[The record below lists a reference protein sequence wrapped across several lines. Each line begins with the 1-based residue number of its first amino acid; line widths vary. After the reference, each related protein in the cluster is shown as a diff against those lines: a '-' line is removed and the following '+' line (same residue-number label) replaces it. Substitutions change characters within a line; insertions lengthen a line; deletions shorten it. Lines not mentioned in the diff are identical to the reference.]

1 MAAPRVTVEV
11 RVKEAEA
18 LEIMAREVREGLT
31 RVPKEIPSKHFYDER
46 GSHLFEEIT
55 LLPEYYLTRAEQ
67 ALLARKSAEIARV
80 TRPETLIELG
90 PGSAR
95 KTRMLLE
102 AGMAIGT
109 LLRYVPVEVAA
120 GTAERS
126 ARQLAEDYPWL
137 AVNAIVEDF
146 ERDLEPLPP
155 GGARLVAFL
164 GSTIGNFVQERAAPL
179 LGGIAK
185 LLDDRGWFLLG
196 TDLVKDK
203 ETLEAAYNDKRG
215 VTAEFNRNILRVV
228 NRRFDGD
235 FEPEAFEHVA
245 FYDENL
251 ERIEMHLEALRPQHV
266 RLGGIDLEIDV
277 ERGERIRTEVS
288 CKYRR
293 ETVES
298 LLGGAGLSLEH
309 WYEGGGFA
317 LSLSRRG
324 A

>member
-1 MAAPRVTVEV
+1 
-11 RVKEAEA
+11 
-18 LEIMAREVREGLT
+18 MAREVREGLT
-31 RVPKEIPSKHFYDER
+31 RTPKEVPSKHFYDER

-67 ALLARKSAEIARV
+67 SLLARKSAEIARV
-80 TRPETLIELG
+80 TQPETLIELG

-109 LLRYVPVEVAA
+109 LLRYVPVEVSA

-137 AVNAIVEDF
+137 AVNAIVGDF
-146 ERDLEPLPP
+146 EQHLEPLPP

-164 GSTIGNFVQERAAPL
+164 GSTIGNFVPERAATL
-179 LGGIAK
+179 LAGIAK

-228 NRRFDGD
+228 NRRFDGN
-235 FEPEAFEHVA
+235 FEPDAFEHVA
-245 FYDENL
+245 FYDEKL

-266 RLGGIDLEIDV
+266 RLGAIDLEIDV
-277 ERGERIRTEVS
+277 ERGERIKTEVS
-288 CKYRR
+288 CKYRK
-293 ETVES
+293 ETVEA
-298 LLGGAGLSLEH
+298 LLRGAGLALEH
-309 WYEGGGFA
+309 WYEDGGFA
-317 LSLSRRG
+317 LSLARRR

>member
-1 MAAPRVTVEV
+1 MGAPRVTVEV
-11 RVKEAEA
+11 RAREAEA

-31 RVPKEIPSKHFYDER
+31 RIPKEIPSKHFYDER

-67 ALLARKSAEIARV
+67 ALLARKSAEIAAV
-80 TRPETLIELG
+80 ARPETQIELG

-102 AGMAIGT
+102 AGMSVGT
-109 LLRYVPVEVAA
+109 LHRYVPVEVAA
-120 GTAERS
+120 VTAERS

-137 AVNAIVEDF
+137 AVHAIVGDF
-146 ERDLEPLPP
+146 ERHVEPLPA

-164 GSTIGNFVQERAAPL
+164 GSTIGNFVPERAAGL
-179 LGGIAK
+179 LEGIARM
-185 LLDDRGWFLLG
+185 LDDRGWFLLG

-215 VTAEFNRNILRVV
+215 VTAEFNRNILKVV
-228 NRRFDGD
+228 NRRFDGN
-235 FEPEAFEHVA
+235 FVPEEFEHVA
-245 FYDENL
+245 FYDEKL
-251 ERIEMHLEALRPQHV
+251 ERIEMHLEARHPQHV
-266 RLGGIDLEIDV
+266 RIGGIELEIDV
-277 ERGERIRTEVS
+277 EKGERIRTEVS

-293 ETVES
+293 ETVEP
-298 LLGGAGLSLEH
+298 LLGGAGLELSH

-317 LSLSRRG
+317 LSLSRRR
-324 A
+324 